1 MAQNFFQSVVEY
13 QYAKQELTAGVV
25 QTHFPAVESHLHPPG
40 GSAALQNMP
49 GAQPTIVQSKF
60 AGLPHSAV
68 PHKFPK
74 QQAGS
79 ALQLGRQLEPAKQ
92 VCLLG
97 HSLSALHWLCGMHMT
112 QPLRRIFV
120 QPVGQ
125 ANLGQ
130 SRHW

>member
-1 MAQNFFQSVVEY
+1 MAQNLFQSVVEH
-13 QYAKQELTAGVV
+13 QYAKHELTAGVV
-25 QTHFPAVESHLHPPG
+25 QTHFPPLGSHLHSPG

-60 AGLPHSAV
+60 AGLPHSAI
-68 PHKFPK
+68 PQRFPK

-92 VCLLG
+92 VSSPG
-97 HSLSALHWLCGMHMT
+97 QSTSALHWLCGTQMT
-112 QPLRRIFV
+112 QSLRRTFV

-125 ANLGQ
+125 LNLGQ